1 MQKIFLTAAIACSVA
16 ACQSA
21 SDSKTETSADT
32 TAQQQ
37 TLAATADT
45 GWLSLFDG
53 QSLNGWHSY
62 GKPAPGAA
70 WNVDSNAIHLS
81 VNTNKGYQS
90 EGGGDL
96 VSTDEYGNFDLKLEW
111 KISKNGNS
119 GIVFFICQVAWIQ
132 RNRIGLT
139 FVETHGAADISL
151 EGLLQPDIREHA
163 LR

>member
-1 MQKIFLTAAIACSVA
+1 MQKIFLTTAIACSMA

-45 GWLSLFDG
+45 GWLPLFDG

-70 WNVDSNAIHLS
+70 WNV
-81 VNTNKGYQS
+81 
-90 EGGGDL
+90 E
-96 VSTDEYGNFDLKLEW
+96 
-111 KISKNGNS
+111 
-119 GIVFFICQVAWIQ
+119 
-132 RNRIGLT
+132 IGRAH
-139 FVETHGAADISL
+139 V
-151 EGLLQPDIREHA
+151 
-163 LR
+163 